1 MEKQQAVILDLQ
13 MYKSQIHVLHN
24 FDDEQLKEYTDTHF
38 PGIKFPRN
46 PVQVAAAYFFENLE
60 EGLRGYM
67 IDFKRKLNYK
77 NAETHGTIAH
87 EVYHVVS
94 EIFNDL
100 GIPLGYEN
108 QEAFAYC
115 QGHII
120 KKINQEI
127 LGLK

>member
-1 MEKQQAVILDLQ
+1 MENQQAIILDIQ
-13 MYKSQIHVLHN
+13 MYKSQVHVLHN
-24 FDDEQLKEYTDTHF
+24 FDDEKFKEYTSDNF
-38 PGIKFPRN
+38 PGLNFQRTPF
-46 PVQVAAAYFFENLE
+46 QSAAAYYFENVE
-60 EGLRGYM
+60 EGLRGYL
-67 IDFKRKLNYK
+67 IDFKNKLNPK
-77 NAETHGTIAH
+77 SSESHATIAH
-87 EVYHVVS
+87 EVYHVIS

-100 GIPLGYEN
+100 GIPLGYDN

>member
-1 MEKQQAVILDLQ
+1 MEKPKALILDLQ
-13 MYKSQIHVLHN
+13 MYRSQIHVLYGYN
-24 FDDEQLKEYTDTHF
+24 EEDFFEYTGDYF
-38 PGIKFPRN
+38 PGVTFPRN
-46 PVQVAAAYFFENLE
+46 SFQGASAYCFENAE
-60 EGLRGYM
+60 EGLRGYL
-67 IDFKRKLNYK
+67 IDFKEKLNK
-77 NAETHGTIAH
+77 NSSDSHATIAH
-87 EVYHVVS
+87 EVYHVIS

-100 GIPLGYEN
+100 GIPLGYDN

>member
-1 MEKQQAVILDLQ
+1 MEKPNALILDLQ
-13 MYKSQIHVLHN
+13 MYRSQIHILYGYN
-24 FDDEQLKEYTDTHF
+24 EEEFFKYTEDNF
-38 PGIKFPRN
+38 PGVVFPRN
-46 PVQVAAAYFFENLE
+46 SFQGASAYCFENIE
-60 EGLRGYM
+60 EGLRGYL
-67 IDFKRKLNYK
+67 IDFREKLNK
-77 NAETHGTIAH
+77 NHAESHATIAH

-115 QGHII
+115 QGHLIR
-120 KKINQEI
+120 KIEQEI

>member
-1 MEKQQAVILDLQ
+1 MDKQEALILDLQ
-13 MYKSQIHVLHN
+13 MYKSRIHIVHN
-24 FDDEQLKEYTDTHF
+24 LDDDKFKTFTENNF
-38 PGIKFPRN
+38 PGINFERN
-46 PVQVAAAYFFENLE
+46 PFQSAAAYYFENVE
-60 EGLRGYM
+60 EGLRAYL
-67 IDFKRKLNYK
+67 IDFKFKLSSK
-77 NAETHGTIAH
+77 NSESHATIAH
-87 EVYHVVS
+87 EVYHIVS

-100 GIPLGYEN
+100 GIPLGYDN